1 MTLEEIYA
9 LPVTNRIAELKRRK
23 TALPNA
29 SELNKDWDEKQH
41 EVFDLEVRKK
51 RKVMVEEEETDD
63 RGKVTKPARYEQVD
77 VNRIA
82 LPLEQD
88 IVNIHTAFT
97 VGIEPTLKPKTEDE
111 NTKSIVEIIRS
122 IYRQNKIKFVNKRA
136 VRSWLSEQEVAE
148 YWYTQE
154 DSTWWRKV
162 LNTIISLTGT
172 TTTPTY
178 KLKVAVWSPFRG
190 DKLYPYFDEY
200 GDLIAFSREYTV
212 KDNDGMNEVTK
223 LMTIDHQ
230 KVTIFNSLQNTI
242 EREFP
247 HNFKKLPVIYM
258 YRPNAFCE
266 KIKPIRKR
274 LETLLSNFADCLDFN
289 FFPKLAAKGAI
300 ENVIGRNTGSEVIV
314 LENGAEI
321 AYLTWQQ
328 SPDMAKLE
336 FENLTERAYS
346 LTNTPRISFENLKG
360 AGAGFSGVSFRYAFM
375 GTHMAVSNHA
385 EDVEEY
391 LQRRVNFMISAI
403 GTIYP
408 KLADASKQAEI
419 MTEIVPYMIDNQS
432 DNIKS
437 AVAAVQGGIA
447 SKETGILLA
456 GLTDKLAEELEL
468 IKEDEKLAAEN
479 AAAGVDKTP
488 MQKKPKEVALN

>member
-9 LPVTNRIAELKRRK
+9 LPVVNRIAELKRRK
-23 TALPNA
+23 TTAPNA
-29 SELNKDWDEKQH
+29 SELLKMWDEKQH
-41 EVFDLEVRKK
+41 EVFDPAIRPK
-51 RKVMVEEEETDD
+51 RKVMIEEEETDD
-63 RGKVTKPARYEQVD
+63 RGKVTKPARYEQKD

-88 IVNIHTAFT
+88 ITNIHTAFT
-97 VGIEPTLKPKTEDE
+97 VGIEPTLKPKTDDD
-111 NTKSIVEIIRS
+111 NTKTIVEIIKS
-122 IYRQNKIKFVNKRA
+122 IYRQNKIKFINKRA

-154 DSTWWRKV
+154 DSTWWKKV
-162 LNTIISLTGT
+162 LNTIIQLSGV

-212 KDNDGMNEVTK
+212 SDNDGMNLVTK
-223 LMTIDHQ
+223 LMTIDY
-230 KVTIFNSLQNTI
+230 KNVTIFNSLTSEI
-242 EREFP
+242 EKTYP
-247 HNFKKLPVIYM
+247 HNFNKLPVIYM
-258 YRPNAFCE
+258 YRPAPYCE
-266 KIKPIRKR
+266 KIITIRKR

-289 FFPKLAAKGAI
+289 FFPKLAAKGVI
-300 ENVIGRNTGSEVIV
+300 ENVIGRNTGSEIIQ

-328 SPDMAKLE
+328 SPEMAKLE

-360 AGAGFSGVSFRYAFM
+360 AGSAFSGVSFRYAFM

-408 KLADASKQAEI
+408 KLAEASKQAEI

-432 DNIKS
+432 DNINA

-447 SKETGILLA
+447 SKETGIILA
-456 GLTDKLAEELEL
+456 GLTDQAADELAL
-468 IKEDEKLAAEN
+468 IEAQEAKQAQNSTFPTA
-479 AAAGVDKTP
+479 
-488 MQKKPKEVALN
+488 